1 MSEQAGIPAAQD
13 QGSELDE
20 TQEAKQQGSKKNV
33 LKSKRE
39 LTGAPYVVITV
50 VAVAGVLFQL
60 WNAGF
65 GTLAEIQVRSMHW
78 AYISLIAFL
87 VYPPFA
93 RSSRTKVWIVD
104 WVLAA
109 ATFAS
114 GLYIYVSWMDIANRL
129 GFTIPREVVFGVIT
143 VILVLELMRRVVGWP
158 LVITVGVFIA
168 YAFLGPYMPMIIIH
182 RGISLEGLMRTL
194 YISTDGIFGMPMG
207 ISASFVIL
215 FIIFGAFLQESGGG
229 KLFTDIAF
237 GMVGKSTGG
246 PAKASVVSSGLVG
259 MISGAAVSNVVTTG
273 IFTIPLMKRTGYSK
287 TSAAAIEAATS
298 TAGQIMP
305 PVMGAAA
312 FMMAEFIGINYG
324 VIALSV
330 IFVAVLNFVFL
341 FVYVHLLAKK
351 NGLMGMSADMLPSVM
366 NSLKERGHLLI
377 PLFVLIGLLIM
388 GRSPGSSIFWAII
401 LLMGISTFRKN
412 TRMGP
417 KQFVNAMRNGAIN
430 ALPVA
435 VACAGAG
442 IITGIIGITG
452 VGLRFTS
459 ILVYLSGGYLVPLL
473 LLAMIAAIV
482 IGMGLPTSAAY
493 AILAVLTAPAIVHLG
508 VPPLAAHFFI
518 LFFGCLSTITPPVG
532 LSSFA
537 AAGIAEADPM
547 KTCIESFRVGFAG
560 YILPFAAVFRPSIL
574 LIGTP
579 FEIVFNMSFTVVLVI
594 SLVFVISGI
603 VYRKLTILERLLF
616 LAPTIVLFLQLPI
629 VFDLIAVGIV
639 VIAFF
644 LCRRGRQAEVVA
656 A

>member
-1 MSEQAGIPAAQD
+1 MDELP
-13 QGSELDE
+13 QGK
-20 TQEAKQQGSKKNV
+20 AKKIV
-33 LKSKRE
+33 LNNKRE
-39 LTGAPYVVITV
+39 LTGAPFIVVTV

-60 WNAGF
+60 YNAGF

-87 VYPPFA
+87 IYPPFSRSA
-93 RSSRTKVWIVD
+93 RNKVWVVD

-114 GLYIYVSWMDIANRL
+114 GLYVYIFWLEIAGRL

-158 LVITVGVFIA
+158 LVITVGIFIA

-182 RGISLEGLMRTL
+182 RGITLEGLIRTL

-229 KLFTDIAF
+229 KLFTDVAF
-237 GMVGKSTGG
+237 GMVGRSTGG

-259 MISGAAVSNVVTTG
+259 MISGAAVANVVTTG
-273 IFTIPLMKRTGYSK
+273 VFTIPLMKKTGYTK

-312 FMMAEFIGINYG
+312 FMMAEFTGIPYAT
-324 VIALSV
+324 IALSV
-330 IFVAVLNFVFL
+330 VFVAVLNFVFL

-351 NGLMGMSADMLPSVM
+351 NGLKGMSADMLPSVFQ
-366 NSLKERGHLLI
+366 SLKERGHLLI
-377 PLFVLIGLLIM
+377 PLFVLIGLLIV
-388 GRSPGSSIFWAII
+388 GRSPGSSVFWAII
-401 LLMGISTFRKN
+401 LIMGISTLRKN
-412 TRMGP
+412 TRMSP
-417 KQFVNAMRNGAIN
+417 KQFVRAMRNGAIN

-459 ILVYLSGGYLVPLL
+459 ILVSLSGGYLTLL
-473 LLAMIAAIV
+473 LVLAMIAAII

-493 AILAVLTAPAIVHLG
+493 AILAILTAPAIVHLG
-508 VPPLAAHFFI
+508 VPPLSAHFFI

-537 AAGIAEADPM
+537 AAGIAEANPM
-547 KTCIESFRVGFAG
+547 KTCIESFRIGFAG

-594 SLVFVISGI
+594 SLVFAISGV
-603 VYRKLTILERLLF
+603 VYRKLEIYERILF
-616 LAPTIVLFLQLPI
+616 LAPTIILFLQLPI
-629 VFDLIAVGIV
+629 MFDFVAVGIV
-639 VIAFF
+639 IIAF
-644 LCRRGRQAEVVA
+644 LLSRRGRPVEAVA
-656 A
+656 R